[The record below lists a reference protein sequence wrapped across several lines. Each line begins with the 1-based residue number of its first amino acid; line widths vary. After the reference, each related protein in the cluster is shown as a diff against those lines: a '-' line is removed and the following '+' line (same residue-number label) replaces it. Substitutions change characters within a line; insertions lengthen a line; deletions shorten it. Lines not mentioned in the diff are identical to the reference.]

1 MIQAIFTSIFF
12 AMSAVSAG
20 RSTRLLGAGTANLSR
35 LTLATCFL
43 ALWAHT
49 CGQGLTPGRVI
60 DSV

>member
-1 MIQAIFTSIFF
+1 MIQAVITSFLL

-20 RSTRLLGAGTANLSR
+20 RTTRLLGAGTANLSR

-49 CGQGLTPGRVI
+49 VGQGLDGAALAYK
-60 DSV
+60 